1 MKQLLRRDE
10 FQPWNERYSIITK
23 YQCESS
29 NVNSKL
35 QALFSTM
42 IPLFVLLITITLVI
56 LPAEAQPFFNGE
68 KRLLDSTILFFLDE
82 FEYIFEIDGTQIFP
96 NDTLKDS
103 VLTEYKQSVYNISRL
118 QYKILEHTIN
128 ASDVQIHVDPTR
140 IDDMKTRFDIEI
152 YANNAEVTGQW
163 LNRSYENL
171 DLKSIYGIYD
181 RVSDKMII
189 HVPYSVAL
197 SILLQ

>member
-1 MKQLLRRDE
+1 MKQLVRRDE

-35 QALFSTM
+35 QAQFSTM
-42 IPLFVLLITITLVI
+42 IPLFVLLITITLVM
-56 LPAEAQPFFNGE
+56 LSAEAQPSFNRE
-68 KRLLDSTILFFLDE
+68 KKLSDHTVFFFLDE
-82 FEYIFEIDGTQIFP
+82 FEYAFEIEGAQIFP
-96 NDTLKDS
+96 NDAVKDS
-103 VLTEYKQSVYNISRL
+103 IVTEYKQSVYNISRL

-128 ASDVQIHVDPTR
+128 ASDVQIHVDPIR
-140 IDDMKTRFDIEI
+140 IDDTKTRFDIEI

-171 DLKSIYGIYD
+171 DLKSVYGIYD
-181 RVSDKMII
+181 RITDKMMI
-189 HVPYSVAL
+189 HAPYSVAL
-197 SILLQ
+197 SLLLQ

>member
-1 MKQLLRRDE
+1 MKQLVRRDE

-42 IPLFVLLITITLVI
+42 IPLFVLLITITLVM
-56 LPAEAQPFFNGE
+56 LPAEAQPSFNGE
-68 KRLLDSTILFFLDE
+68 KKLSDHTVFFFLDE
-82 FEYIFEIDGTQIFP
+82 FEYTFEIEGAQIFP
-96 NDTLKDS
+96 NDAVKDS
-103 VLTEYKQSVYNISRL
+103 IVTEYKQSVYNISRL

-128 ASDVQIHVDPTR
+128 ASDVQIHVDPIR
-140 IDDMKTRFDIEI
+140 IDDTKTRFDIEI

-171 DLKSIYGIYD
+171 ALKSVYGIYD
-181 RVSDKMII
+181 KVTNRTIF

-197 SILLQ
+197 SLLLQ